1 MDIRPGIAAVV
12 QDGAGRVLLHKRRV
26 GSGWAPPSGS
36 VEPGEDLL
44 RALNREL
51 REETGLT
58 VAVERLVGVYS
69 DPTYQV
75 VRYPDGRV
83 VHFVTC
89 LFACRAAS
97 SRVRGN
103 AEGLDWVWFD
113 PAALPDDLLPYA
125 RRWLA
130 DAFAGEPLPRVR

>member
-12 QDGAGRVLLHKRRV
+12 QDGTGHVLLHKRRV
-26 GSGWAPPSGS
+26 GGGWAPPSGS

-69 DPTYQV
+69 DPTY
-75 VRYPDGRV
+75 
-83 VHFVTC
+83 
-89 LFACRAAS
+89 
-97 SRVRGN
+97 
-103 AEGLDWVWFD
+103 
-113 PAALPDDLLPYA
+113 
-125 RRWLA
+125 
-130 DAFAGEPLPRVR
+130 